1 MSAWL
6 WAEKWKGHL
15 VYVFCDNTAVVELL
29 EKDRPKDLRII
40 ELFQEYLYI
49 VSTRGFT
56 PVFMKVGTKENLF
69 ADFISRSM
77 IQLPQLLTSETRVSQ
92 CVHQSLSLTTC
103 SN

>member
-49 VSTRGFT
+49 VSNRGFT
-56 PVFMKVGTKENLF
+56 PVFMKENLF
-69 ADFISRSM
+69 ADFISRYM

-103 SN
+103 LN